1 MAPTYPE
8 NIWHNGRIKPWAEA
22 TVHVMAH
29 ALHYGSSVFEG
40 IRSYA
45 TPQGAAIF
53 RLDDHIVRLFNS
65 AKIYDIAIPYSV
77 DEIKAACS
85 EAINANGLGAAY
97 LRPIVYRGL
106 GGFGLSA
113 DTPTDVAVAAWPMG
127 AYLGAGVL
135 EQGIDA
141 CVSSWQRFAPN
152 TIPAGAKAGGNYLSG
167 QLIAREARR
176 LGFGEGIALASTGLL
191 SEGAGENL
199 FLVFN
204 GALHTTPISAAL
216 LNGITRNTLITLARE
231 NGIEVV
237 ERDIPR
243 EYLYLCDEL
252 FMCGTAAEI
261 TPIRSVD
268 GKPVGTG
275 KPGKLTARMQE
286 LFFGLFDGRTEDKW
300 GWLEPVAGRDT
311 VTPIKPAAAARG

>member
-1 MAPTYPE
+1 MAQTYPAH
-8 NIWHNGRIKPWAEA
+8 IWHNGRIKPWAEA

-45 TPQGAAIF
+45 TPNGPAIF
-53 RLDDHIVRLFNS
+53 RLQDHIVRLFNS
-65 AKIYDIAIPYSV
+65 AKIYDIAMPYSI

-97 LRPIVYRGL
+97 VRPIVYRGL

-152 TIPAGAKAGGNYLSG
+152 TIPAGAKAGQKMRLKGRGLPGTPSG
-167 QLIAREARR
+167 DQYVVLKIVLPPNDSPQAQALYEQMKRE
-176 LGFGEGIALASTGLL
+176 
-191 SEGAGENL
+191 
-199 FLVFN
+199 
-204 GALHTTPISAAL
+204 
-216 LNGITRNTLITLARE
+216 LNF
-231 NGIEVV
+231 
-237 ERDIPR
+237 DPR
-243 EYLYLCDEL
+243 AEL
-252 FMCGTAAEI
+252 EQV
-261 TPIRSVD
+261 R
-268 GKPVGTG
+268 
-275 KPGKLTARMQE
+275 
-286 LFFGLFDGRTEDKW
+286 
-300 GWLEPVAGRDT
+300 
-311 VTPIKPAAAARG
+311 